1 VGGEECETRKEEKD
15 EWRCAERIR
24 EEKSVTRV
32 ETIGGGGGECSIT
45 VALSC
50 CAEEAARRS

>member
-1 VGGEECETRKEEKD
+1 VEKNV
-15 EWRCAERIR
+15 RCGKKRRAKRGVRREY

-32 ETIGGGGGECSIT
+32 ETIEGGECSIT

-50 CAEEAARRS
+50 CAEEATRRS

>member
-1 VGGEECETRKEEKD
+1 MRRGKERTAKGGVEC
-15 EWRCAERIR
+15 

-32 ETIGGGGGECSIT
+32 ETIEGGREECSIT